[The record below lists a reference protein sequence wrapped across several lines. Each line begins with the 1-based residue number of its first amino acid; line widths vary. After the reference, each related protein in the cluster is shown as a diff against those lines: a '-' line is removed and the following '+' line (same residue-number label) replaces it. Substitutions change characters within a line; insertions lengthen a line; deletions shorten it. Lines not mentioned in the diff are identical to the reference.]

1 MRRISTAKSRR
12 LSALA
17 AGGPTARKFSPA
29 ARPVTEVRVTGRP
42 AGITLTVVRHI
53 VTSVVAWEAGS
64 SEPPTYLSFTFLFA
78 PAMRRLNREW
88 LGQDCPTDVLSFTL
102 THPDGG
108 ISGDI
113 YICPTVAAAAARE
126 RAITAR
132 EELIRLVVHGT
143 LHVLGHD
150 HPEGPGR
157 MRSVMWRRQERY
169 VKALA

>member
-1 MRRISTAKSRR
+1 MA
-12 LSALA
+12 
-17 AGGPTARKFSPA
+17 PTP
-29 ARPVTEVRVTGRP
+29 PTEVRVTGRP
-42 AGITLTVVRHI
+42 AGITLSLVREI
-53 VTSVVAWEAGS
+53 VASVISGERGPAK
-64 SEPPTYLSFTFLFA
+64 PPAYLSFTFLFA

-88 LGQDCPTDVLSFTL
+88 LGHDSPTDVLSFSL

-108 ISGDI
+108 ISGDV
-113 YICPTVAAAAARE
+113 YICPTVAVAAARE
-126 RAITAR
+126 RAIPVR

-157 MRSVMWRRQERY
+157 MRSAMWRRQEGY